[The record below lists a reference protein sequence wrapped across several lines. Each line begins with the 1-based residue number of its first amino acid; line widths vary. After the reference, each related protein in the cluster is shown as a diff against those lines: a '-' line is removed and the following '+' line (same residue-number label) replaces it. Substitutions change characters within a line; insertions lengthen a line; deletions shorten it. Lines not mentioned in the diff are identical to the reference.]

1 MNSSVMTSSV
11 MTSSVM
17 TSSKSTWYEWHMYK
31 AIRNI
36 ILNHGATIF
45 GGAVRDEIYHNI
57 NADQFYKEEAMY
69 ILKNK
74 KNPKAPK
81 FNYNNVKISP
91 HTIGRLTIPND
102 IDFYIKSDDLDK
114 MLNILT
120 KHYYIKVV
128 SAKELKYVMPNVDI
142 NKYKKIVI
150 EIIEI
155 NNNKIYKIKLDVISC
170 LTLEVPPLV
179 HDFDVNSLLWNN
191 DLGIYTIDYM
201 TGLNINSSTYKLIN
215 FNKIME
221 NIKNKN
227 AYVMQTFI
235 YNQTNM
241 LPKKEIWENR
251 FIKMLRAGWNINVT
265 TIYYNFYTNI
275 PKDNMCIICSASV
288 SENICNSY
296 ANFKNCNCNVFICL
310 SCIKNN
316 YIKLD
321 KCPLCRESIFE
332 NVSLVHD
339 NLLREISL
347 FDMLRHNKN
356 VRKLFINVKLETEPT
371 SNSEPNS
378 ELDV

>member
-1 MNSSVMTSSV
+1 MNSSV

-128 SAKELKYVMPNVDI
+128 SEKELKYVMPNVDI

-221 NIKNKN
+221 NIKHKKASVLN
-227 AYVMQTFI
+227 TFI
-235 YNQTNM
+235 YNHPEM
-241 LPKKEIWENR
+241 LPKQKIWENR
-251 FIKMLRAGWNINVT
+251 FIKMIRSGWNINIPS
-265 TIYYNFYTNI
+265 IYYNLYKNI
-275 PKDNMCIICSASV
+275 NKDNMCVICTTSVCENSCNYYINFKICSCKLFV
-288 SENICNSY
+288 
-296 ANFKNCNCNVFICL
+296 CL
-310 SCIKNN
+310 TCIKTN
-316 YIKLD
+316 YIKIN
-321 KCPLCRESIFE
+321 KCPLCRETISNN
-332 NVSLVHD
+332 NVQNNVF
-339 NLLREISL
+339 REILL
-347 FDMLRHNKN
+347 FDLLKN
-356 VRKLFINVKLETEPT
+356 EPNVNNLYSICESNEN
-371 SNSEPNS
+371 NSEPDQIIN
-378 ELDV
+378 